1 MKTKL
6 TALAALFLTALLYA
20 VVGQA
25 APIAPGSG
33 PAMCGGL
40 NVADFQGLGLSQA
53 APPTANVSDK
63 GASAYCVY
71 AGKSSA
77 TGGIELDVFYPA
89 GANST
94 EAKATLE
101 TAIGESGGSSSQAI
115 SVPGADEARWAPNA
129 VSGGPAFA
137 TIVVRR
143 STLVFVLGIP
153 SAKDAQSKLL
163 KLAETVLKRF

>member
-1 MKTKL
+1 MKMK
-6 TALAALFLTALLYA
+6 LAAFSALVLMYGLYGTMA
-20 VVGQA
+20 QA
-25 APIAPGSG
+25 GPIAPGSG

-40 NVADFQGLGLSQA
+40 TVADFQSVGLNQA
-53 APPTANVSDK
+53 APPTANVGDK

-89 GANST
+89 GANAV
-94 EAKATLE
+94 EAKATVE
-101 TAIGESGGSSSQAI
+101 TTSGELSSPLQAI
-115 SVPGADEARWAPNA
+115 AVPGADEARWSPSA

-163 KLAETVLKRF
+163 KLADTVLKRF

>member
-1 MKTKL
+1 M
-6 TALAALFLTALLYA
+6 ALRPCQLRYLSFFILLLA
-20 VVGQA
+20 SSVQA

-33 PAMCGGL
+33 AAMCGAL
-40 NVADFQGLGLSQA
+40 TVSDFQGVGVAKA
-53 APPTANVSDK
+53 APPTANVTDK

-89 GANST
+89 GTNPG

-101 TAIGESGGSSSQAI
+101 TAGGELSSSLKPIA
-115 SVPGADEARWAPNA
+115 VPGADEARWSPNA

-137 TIVVRR
+137 TILVLRGN
-143 STLVFVLGIP
+143 LVFVLGIP
-153 SAKDAQSKLL
+153 ANPAAQAQLL
-163 KLAETVLKRF
+163 KLADLALKRF